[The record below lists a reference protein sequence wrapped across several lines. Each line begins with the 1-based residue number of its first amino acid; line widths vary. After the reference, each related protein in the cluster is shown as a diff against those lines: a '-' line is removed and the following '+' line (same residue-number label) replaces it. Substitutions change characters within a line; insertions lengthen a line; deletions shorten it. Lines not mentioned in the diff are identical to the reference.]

1 MVKRIAVIGPY
12 RVGKTCLILRYLNQ
26 PFTES
31 YISTMFGEPYET
43 HGVTRDI
50 IWDTPSSQRFEID
63 RKLWARASGFVLC
76 FNPFDDDS
84 FFLAL
89 NLADEIE
96 IGDKPVVMAATYADR
111 GAVNIKPAWSQEASV
126 RGWKIIRTSSKSNT
140 GVTHVFGEIFAQ
152 TPESNTVELG
162 RLEYAT
168 SVMSSCIYSGVNNYI
183 YELDRD
189 YSGMD

>member
-1 MVKRIAVIGPY
+1 MVKRIAVIGPHAT
-12 RVGKTCLILRYLNQ
+12 GKTSLIYRYLNK

-31 YISTMFGEPYET
+31 YISTLFGEPHEMRPT
-43 HGVTRDI
+43 HDI
-50 IWDTPSSQRFEID
+50 IWDTPPTNRYEID
-63 RKLWARASGFVLC
+63 RKLWSRVSAFVLC
-76 FNPFDDDS
+76 FDPRDEDS

-89 NLADEIE
+89 NLADEIGV
-96 IGDKPVVMAATYADR
+96 GDRPCIMTATKSDT
-111 GAVNIKPAWSQEASV
+111 GTPNIKPAWSQEASI

-140 GVTHVFGEIFAQ
+140 GVTHVFKEIFEH
-152 TPESNTVELG
+152 TPESNSVELG

-183 YELDRD
+183 YELDRN

>member
-1 MVKRIAVIGPY
+1 MVKRIAVIGPHAT
-12 RVGKTCLILRYLNQ
+12 GKTSLILRYLNK

-31 YISTMFGEPYET
+31 YISTLFGEPHEMRPT
-43 HGVTRDI
+43 HDI
-50 IWDTPSSQRFEID
+50 IWDTPPTNRYEID
-63 RKLWARASGFVLC
+63 RKLWSRVSAFVLC
-76 FNPFDDDS
+76 FDPRDEDS

-89 NLADEIE
+89 NLADEIGV
-96 IGDKPVVMAATYADR
+96 GDRPCIMAATKADH
-111 GAVNIKPAWSQEASV
+111 GMPNIRPAWSQEASI

-140 GVTHVFGEIFAQ
+140 GVTHVFKEIFAQ
-152 TPESNTVELG
+152 TPESNSVELG

-168 SVMSSCIYSGVNNYI
+168 TVVSSCIYSGVNNYI